1 MNPEQAY
8 RKLCEDKNHKDRE
21 SLERII
27 SEEADASYC
36 YAIAVKRC
44 RWELGEAAISTSA
57 YYSYHYAVEIIGG
70 RFVLGEAAISTSA
83 EMSFFYSRWAIQG
96 RLPDIM
102 HRKMLAFGIMD
113 SSDEWVKEYFATV
126 AGVEHDIEMTTTR
139 PGPVQNRCPTEKTV
153 KSSIYMNHNATSF
166 APVPPCV
173 PRQPDLHRNLSG
185 FVDDAAVRL
194 ARKNAA
200 SMV

>member
-21 SLERII
+21 SLEQII

-36 YAIAVKRC
+36 YAIAVKQC

-126 AGVEHDIEMTTTR
+126 AGVDPLGRRAEHDIEMTNFLESPLARQCSQALR
-139 PGPVQNRCPTEKTV
+139 PTAKFLALLQKRTTEKTLL
-153 KSSIYMNHNATSF
+153 
-166 APVPPCV
+166 
-173 PRQPDLHRNLSG
+173 R
-185 FVDDAAVRL
+185 
-194 ARKNAA
+194 
-200 SMV
+200 

>member
-36 YAIAVKRC
+36 YAIAVKQC

-126 AGVEHDIEMTTTR
+126 AGVDPLGRRYDIERKNTKPR
-139 PGPVQNRCPTEKTV
+139 H
-153 KSSIYMNHNATSF
+153 SSISASSNQ
-166 APVPPCV
+166 VPYFYYP
-173 PRQPDLHRNLSG
+173 LSPNFQLG
-185 FVDDAAVRL
+185 GRHCSP
-194 ARKNAA
+194 KEHG
-200 SMV
+200 SSGW

>member
-21 SLERII
+21 SLEQII

-36 YAIAVKRC
+36 YAIAVKQC

-113 SSDEWVKEYFATV
+113 SSDEWVKEYFATI
-126 AGVEHDIEMTTTR
+126 AGMGWADATGYQHHRPR
-139 PGPVQNRCPTEKTV
+139 PGLHIPSRSSLDSKKTLLRG
-153 KSSIYMNHNATSF
+153 NGA
-166 APVPPCV
+166 CV
-173 PRQPDLHRNLSG
+173 PNKPLPASV
-185 FVDDAAVRL
+185 FVENNWIDQH
-194 ARKNAA
+194 
-200 SMV
+200 

>member
-1 MNPEQAY
+1 MNPNWAY
-8 RKLCEDKNHKDRE
+8 DILRKDPNHKDRE
-21 SLERII
+21 ALEQTI

-36 YAIAVKRC
+36 YAIAVKQC

-173 PRQPDLHRNLSG
+173 PRKPDLHRNLSG

-194 ARKNAA
+194 VRKNAA
-200 SMV
+200 SMI